1 MEKKQ
6 FVKIVNN
13 DKFGYSSIKNDIMFM
28 YLLCIYIKTIIF
40 SLFKI
45 DTLNFI
51 MHILMILK
59 CPLKTNVIG

>member
-1 MEKKQ
+1 MEKKH

-28 YLLCIYIKTIIF
+28 YLLYIYIKTIIF